1 MTATH
6 MTSMS
11 KKELISIIKPRYLQ
25 AGKREKTRILGEF
38 CQSTGYARKY
48 AIKILAA
55 GHDCNRVAQMG
66 RKGRTKKYSHEM
78 MMAVVKIWKV
88 LDFPCGQRLKPA
100 LPEMYTTLARF
111 KEMPFNEAMR
121 DSLATISAKT
131 LDRRLKRER
140 ENRHL
145 KRNRGLTCR
154 GNLLKSSIPI
164 RITDWDTSQLGYAEI
179 DTVAHNGGDPSGE
192 FVFTLD
198 LTEIFG
204 GWTEQCAV
212 MGKGE
217 ARTLAALKSIRQD
230 LPFDLLGID
239 GDNGGEIINYRMLK
253 YCTEE
258 KLVYTRSRPDRK
270 NDNAYVEQKNHTHV
284 RQLVGY
290 GRYDSAEQLTM
301 LNNLYRQEYR
311 LFTNFFRPVMKIT
324 SKEKIN
330 NSICRK
336 KYDLAQSPYQR
347 LLNCDQLSQEK
358 KDKLMKLYLS
368 LNPVQLKKI
377 INEKIAKLKATLK

>member
-1 MTATH
+1 

-11 KKELISIIKPRYLQ
+11 KKELVSAIKARYLK
-25 AGKREKTRILGEF
+25 AGKNEKSNILDEF

-55 GHDCNRVAQMG
+55 GYDNNHIARVG
-66 RKGRTKKYSHEM
+66 RKGREKKYSH
-78 MMAVVKIWKV
+78 ASIASAVKIWEV

-100 LPEMYTTLARF
+100 LPEMYATLVRF
-111 KEMPFNEAMR
+111 KEIAFDETIK
-121 DSLATISAKT
+121 DDLETISAKT

-140 ENRHL
+140 ERRHL

-154 GNLLKSSIPI
+154 GNLLKSQIPI
-164 RITDWDTSQLGYAEI
+164 RITDWDTAKLGYAEI

-192 FVFTLD
+192 FIFTLD
-198 LTEIFG
+198 LTEIFS
-204 GWTEQCAV
+204 GWSEEEAV

-217 ARTLAALKSIRQD
+217 TGVLKATKNIRKD

-239 GDNGGEIINYRMLK
+239 GDNGGEIINYQMLK
-253 YCTEE
+253 YCTEQ
-258 KLVYTRSRPDRK
+258 KLVYTRSRPNRK

-290 GRYDSAEQLTM
+290 GRYDTREQLKM
-301 LNNLYRQEYR
+301 LNDLYRKEYR
-311 LFTNFFRPVMKIT
+311 LFTNYFRPVMKIK

-330 NSICRK
+330 NSLCRK
-336 KYDLAQSPYQR
+336 KYDVAKSPYQR

-358 KDKLMKLYLS
+358 KDELTKLYLS
-368 LNPVQLKKI
+368 LNPVQLKKVI
-377 INEKIAKLKATLK
+377 TEKVAKLKSTLK

>member
-1 MTATH
+1 

-11 KKELISIIKPRYLQ
+11 KKELISAIKPRYLKASKQ
-25 AGKREKTRILGEF
+25 EKSKMLDEF

-48 AIKILAA
+48 ALAILAA
-55 GHDCNRVAQMG
+55 GYDHNRLAKVG
-66 RKGRTKKYSHEM
+66 RRGRTKKYGHEI
-78 MMAVVKIWKV
+78 MAVIVKIWEL

-100 LPEMYTTLARF
+100 LPEMYATLVRCQ
-111 KEMPFNEAMR
+111 EITFNEVLR
-121 DSLATISAKT
+121 DGLEAISAKT

-140 ENRHL
+140 ETRRL

-192 FVFTLD
+192 FIFTLD
-198 LTEIFG
+198 LTEIFS
-204 GWTEQCAV
+204 GWTEQEAV

-217 ARTLAALKSIRQD
+217 TGVLQATKDIKKD
-230 LPFDLLGID
+230 LPFNLLGID
-239 GDNGGEIINYRMLK
+239 GDNGGEIINYQMLK
-253 YCTEE
+253 YCTQE

-284 RQLVGY
+284 RQLVCY
-290 GRYDSAEQLTM
+290 SRYDTPKQLTM
-301 LNNLYRQEYR
+301 LNDLYRQEYR
-311 LFTNFFRPVMKIT
+311 LFTNFFRPVMKIK

-330 NSICRK
+330 NSLCRK

-347 LLNCDQLSQEK
+347 LLNCSHLSQDK
-358 KDKLMKLYLS
+358 KDELNKLYLS
-368 LNPVQLKKI
+368 LNPVQLKKVI
-377 INEKIAKLKATLK
+377 SEKIAKLKATLK

>member
-1 MTATH
+1 
-6 MTSMS
+6 MTSIS
-11 KKELISIIKPRYLQ
+11 KKELISVIKTRYLK
-25 AGKREKTRILGEF
+25 AGKREKTKILDEF
-38 CQSTGYARKY
+38 CQGTGYARKY
-48 AIKILAA
+48 AIAILAA
-55 GHDCNRVAQMG
+55 GHDNNRIARVG
-66 RKGRTKKYSHEM
+66 RKGRKKKYNHEII
-78 MMAVVKIWKV
+78 AAIVKIWEV

-100 LPEMYTTLARF
+100 LPEMYATLVVRF
-111 KEMPFNEAMR
+111 KEITFNEATR
-121 DSLATISAKT
+121 DGFKTISAKT
-131 LDRRLKRER
+131 LDRRLQRER
-140 ENRHL
+140 EIRRL

-154 GNLLKSSIPI
+154 GSLLKSSIPI
-164 RITDWDTSQLGYAEI
+164 RITDWDTGQLGYAEI

-192 FVFTLD
+192 FIFTLD

-204 GWTEQCAV
+204 GWTEQYAV

-217 ARTLAALKSIRQD
+217 TRTLLALKSIRKD
-230 LPFDLLGID
+230 LPFNLLGID

-290 GRYDSAEQLTM
+290 GRYDTQEQLKM
-301 LNNLYRQEYR
+301 LNDLYRTEYR
-311 LFTNFFRPVMKIT
+311 LFTNFFRPVMKIK

-336 KYDLAQSPYQR
+336 KYDIAQSPYQR

-358 KDKLMKLYLS
+358 KDKLTKLYLF
-368 LNPVQLKKI
+368 LNPVQLKKT

>member
-1 MTATH
+1 
-6 MTSMS
+6 MS
-11 KKELISIIKPRYLQ
+11 KKELISVIKARYLKT
-25 AGKREKTRILGEF
+25 GKKEKSKILDEF

-48 AIKILAA
+48 AIAILAA
-55 GHDCNRVAQMG
+55 GYDNNRVAKVG
-66 RKGRTKKYSHEM
+66 RKGRKKKYSHEIM
-78 MMAVVKIWKV
+78 AAVVKIWEV
-88 LDFPCGQRLKPA
+88 LDFPCGQRLKPV
-100 LPEMYTTLARF
+100 LPEMYATLIRF
-111 KEMPFNEAMR
+111 KEITLNEATR
-121 DSLATISAKT
+121 DSLETISAKT

-140 ENRHL
+140 ENRRL

-154 GNLLKSSIPI
+154 GSLLKSSIPI
-164 RITDWDTSQLGYAEI
+164 RITDWDTSQLGFMEI

-192 FVFTLD
+192 FIFTLD

-204 GWTEQCAV
+204 GWTEQQAV

-217 ARTLAALKSIRQD
+217 TRTLLALKSIRKD

-290 GRYDSAEQLTM
+290 GRYDSEEQLKM
-301 LNNLYRQEYR
+301 LNDLYRQEYR
-311 LFTNFFRPVMKIT
+311 LFTNFFRPVMKIK

-330 NSICRK
+330 NSICKK
-336 KYDLAQSPYQR
+336 KYDTAQSPYQR
-347 LLNCDQLSQEK
+347 LLNCNQLSQEK
-358 KDKLMKLYLS
+358 KDKLTKLYLS
-368 LNPVQLKKI
+368 LNPVQLKKT
-377 INEKIAKLKATLK
+377 INEKIVKLKATLK